1 MNFFKKTS
9 KNYRWLSIFMFFLLV
24 VLTITISNCA
34 KREKNVLV
42 RVNGSIL
49 TLEEFQ
55 KYIPELEYK
64 NLPEE
69 TLSEILNNWAN
80 QEILYLEAKKKGIDK
95 EDSVRLLVEQ
105 YTKNLM
111 AMALIRR
118 SFGTA
123 TVGEMEILNYFT
135 THQEEFTYAVKLAQI
150 VLPSYETAMVTYNEI
165 MAGADFM
172 KLAKERSLTR
182 VENPENPRIVTEY
195 LPRGRIGDFATEEVI
210 FKLKMN
216 EVSEPISY
224 IQGTYL
230 IVKLVDKKKILAKAE
245 LTDELRGQI
254 YNYLISKK
262 YQEFFQKFLDSLK
275 TVYKVTTDL
284 ELLKK

>member
-1 MNFFKKTS
+1 MNFLKRGKKLIT
-9 KNYRWLSIFMFFLLV
+9 LFTFFL
-24 VLTITISNCA
+24 ICIISVNIACA
-34 KREKNVLV
+34 KKEKNVLV
-42 RVNGSIL
+42 RVDGSTL

-55 KYIPELEYK
+55 KYIPESEYK

-69 TLSEILNNWAN
+69 TITEILNNWAN
-80 QEILYLEAKKKGIDK
+80 QQILYLEARKRGIDK
-95 EDSVRLLVEQ
+95 EDSVRLLIDQ

-118 SFGTA
+118 SFGNT
-123 TVGEMEILNYFT
+123 TVSQSEILNYFT
-135 THQEEFTYAVKLAQI
+135 AHQEEFTYAVKLAQI
-150 VLPSYETAMVTYNEI
+150 VLPSYESAIVTYNEI
-165 MAGADFM
+165 KAGADFM

-182 VENPENPRIVTEY
+182 MENGENPRIVTEY

-210 FKLKMN
+210 FNLKMN

-224 IQGTYL
+224 VQGTYL
-230 IVKLVDKKKILAKAE
+230 IVKLLDKKKILAKPE
-245 LTDELRGQI
+245 LSDELKGQI

-262 YQEFFQKFLDSLK
+262 YQDFFQSFLDSLK

>member
-1 MNFFKKTS
+1 MNFLKKGNKLIT
-9 KNYRWLSIFMFFLLV
+9 LFTFFL
-24 VLTITISNCA
+24 ICIISVNISCA
-34 KREKNVLV
+34 KKEKNVLV
-42 RVNGSIL
+42 RVDGSTL

-55 KYIPELEYK
+55 KYIPESEYK

-69 TLSEILNNWAN
+69 TITEILNNWAN
-80 QEILYLEAKKKGIDK
+80 QQILYLEAKKRGIDK
-95 EDSVRLLVEQ
+95 EDSVRLLIDQ

-111 AMALIRR
+111 AMVLIRR
-118 SFGTA
+118 SFGNT
-123 TVGEMEILNYFT
+123 TVSEIEILNYFT

-150 VLPSYETAMVTYNEI
+150 VLPSYESAIVTYNEI
-165 MAGADFM
+165 RAGADFM

-182 VENPENPRIVTEY
+182 MENPENPRIVTEY

-210 FKLKMN
+210 FNLKIN

-230 IVKLVDKKKILAKAE
+230 IVKLLDKKKILAKPE
-245 LTDELRGQI
+245 LNDELKGQI

-262 YQEFFQKFLDSLK
+262 YQDFFQNFLDSLK

>member
-1 MNFFKKTS
+1 MNFLKRGKKLIT
-9 KNYRWLSIFMFFLLV
+9 LFTFFL
-24 VLTITISNCA
+24 ICIISVNIVCA
-34 KREKNVLV
+34 KKEKNVLV
-42 RVNGSIL
+42 RVDGSTL

-55 KYIPELEYK
+55 KYIPESEYK

-69 TLSEILNNWAN
+69 TITEILNNWAN
-80 QEILYLEAKKKGIDK
+80 QQILYLEARKRGIDK
-95 EDSVRLLVEQ
+95 EDSVRLLIDQ

-111 AMALIRR
+111 ASALIRR
-118 SFGTA
+118 SFGNT
-123 TVGEMEILNYFT
+123 TVSETEILNYFT
-135 THQEEFTYAVKLAQI
+135 AHQEEFTYAVKLAQI
-150 VLPSYETAMVTYNEI
+150 VLPSYESAIVTYNEI
-165 MAGADFM
+165 RAGADFM

-182 VENPENPRIVTEY
+182 MENAENPRIVTEY

-210 FKLKMN
+210 FNLKMN

-224 IQGTYL
+224 VQGTYL
-230 IVKLVDKKKILAKAE
+230 IVKLLDKKKILAKPE
-245 LTDELRGQI
+245 LSDELKGQI

-262 YQEFFQKFLDSLK
+262 YQDFFQSFLDSLK